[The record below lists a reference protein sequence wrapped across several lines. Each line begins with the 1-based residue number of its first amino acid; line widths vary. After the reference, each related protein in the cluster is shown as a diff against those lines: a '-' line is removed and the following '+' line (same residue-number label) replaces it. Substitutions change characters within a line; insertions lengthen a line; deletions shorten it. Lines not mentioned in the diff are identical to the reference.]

1 MTTSAGD
8 SALGR
13 REFLS
18 QATLTSVAIVLAAC
32 GGGGPTGPGDITPGP
47 SSITVKLADF
57 PALNAIGGIAAV
69 GTVLLSPVA
78 VVRTGQSSYLALSR
92 ICTHA
97 SCVINLASSG
107 FSCPCH
113 GSRYDSQGNVTNGP
127 AARSLAR
134 HSATLSAD
142 GMTLTIS

>member
-1 MTTSAGD
+1 MTISSGD
-8 SALGR
+8 GALDR
-13 REFLS
+13 REFLG
-18 QATLTSVAIVLAAC
+18 QATLASVAIVLGAC
-32 GGGGPTGPGDITPGP
+32 GGGPTGPGDVTPGP
-47 SSITVKLADF
+47 SSISVKLSDF

-97 SCVINLASSG
+97 SCVIDLASSG

-127 AARSLAR
+127 APRPLAR
-134 HSATLSAD
+134 LTATLSAD
-142 GMTLTIS
+142 GTTLTIS